1 MMKEKKSPYVLDGN
15 KVAVRDA
22 AGDILEMVENV
33 LDRYGIHVPM
43 KTRHWMKITPV
54 FTV

>member
-33 LDRYGIHVPM
+33 LDRYGIHVPDEDQ
-43 KTRHWMKITPV
+43 TLD
-54 FTV
+54 